1 MKRGNLIP
9 PPLKMAAGSLERI
22 IVAGWP
28 SSTFPGGKA
37 KAEATAWSDEFVQ
50 LVREGKRAKGGG
62 FFR

>member
-37 KAEATAWSDEFVQ
+37 KATAWSDESVR
-50 LVREGKRAKGGG
+50 LVREGKTAKGGG